1 MWLGMT
7 HGEAGLV
14 GFVLVLVYA
23 AQWVPKLGE
32 RIGAL
37 FSQKRS

>member
-7 HGEAGLV
+7 QGEAGLV
-14 GFVLVLVYA
+14 VFVLVLVYA

-32 RIGAL
+32 RVGAL
-37 FSQKRS
+37 FSKR

>member
-7 HGEAGLV
+7 HGELGLV
-14 GFVLVLVYA
+14 VFLFALVWGAQLVPT
-23 AQWVPKLGE
+23 VGE

-37 FSQKRS
+37 LARKR

>member
-14 GFVLVLVYA
+14 AFVLVLVYA
-23 AQWVPKLGE
+23 AQLAPKVGE

-37 FSQKRS
+37 FSKR